1 MRRRLVIVGG
11 GFGGLAA
18 AKELRRANAEV
29 TLVDRMS
36 HHLFQPLLYQAAAGA
51 LSEGQIALPIRVL
64 LKRQQNMRVLMAE
77 ATDLDADSRKLG
89 LDTGQELPYDSLIL
103 ACGAETSYFG
113 HEEWRQVSFGLKTL
127 ADVVRLR
134 SRIFSAFE
142 EAERATDPAT
152 RAGWLTFAVVGGG
165 PTGVE
170 TSGALAILSRALRR
184 DFSRADPAQAR
195 VILVDAGKRVLP
207 AFSERLSGKAAEGL
221 ASLGVTVREGRQ
233 ATAIDDSGLTA
244 LVGETDERIAART
257 VVWAAGVRAARLT
270 EVVARAT
277 GASTD
282 RGGRIEVNSDCT
294 IPGHPEISAI
304 GDMTSH
310 PAANGKALPGLATVA
325 IQQARHVA
333 KAIRTGQPGASTP
346 FRYFDKGALAVV
358 GRGKAVCQVRGREVS
373 GRLAFYMYLSVH
385 LFYLSGVL
393 GNRLGVIRAWVGAR
407 FGVLENRVI
416 EDQLPPSQ

>member
-18 AKELRRANAEV
+18 AEELRRADAEV

-64 LKRQQNMRVLMAE
+64 LKRQQNLRVLMAE
-77 ATDLDADSRKLG
+77 ATDLDVDGRKLG

-142 EAERATDPAT
+142 EAERATDPTT
-152 RAGWLTFAVVGGG
+152 RAEWLTFAVVGGG

-184 DFSRADPAQAR
+184 DFARADTTQAR

-207 AFSERLSGKAAEGL
+207 AFSERLSGKAAEGP
-221 ASLGVTVREGRQ
+221 RF
-233 ATAIDDSGLTA
+233 
-244 LVGETDERIAART
+244 AR
-257 VVWAAGVRAARLT
+257 GYRAR
-270 EVVARAT
+270 R
-277 GASTD
+277 
-282 RGGRIEVNSDCT
+282 
-294 IPGHPEISAI
+294 PP
-304 GDMTSH
+304 
-310 PAANGKALPGLATVA
+310 
-325 IQQARHVA
+325 
-333 KAIRTGQPGASTP
+333 
-346 FRYFDKGALAVV
+346 
-358 GRGKAVCQVRGREVS
+358 
-373 GRLAFYMYLSVH
+373 
-385 LFYLSGVL
+385 
-393 GNRLGVIRAWVGAR
+393 GNRDRR
-407 FGVLENRVI
+407 QRV
-416 EDQLPPSQ
+416 DGTGG